1 MTYLA
6 DNKESAD
13 HFYMAAVLTG
23 MSTHSAT
30 SATVSIRLK
39 GDKGNSAKHTL
50 DDTNFRLFQA
60 GEEDWFI
67 LAEENTLGSLN
78 RITIWVDYSNT
89 SPSW

>member
-23 MSTHSAT
+23 MSKNSAT
-30 SATVSIRLK
+30 TAKVSIRLK
-39 GDKGNSAKHTL
+39 GDNGRSAEHTL
-50 DDTNFRLFQA
+50 DDTNFRLFQT

-67 LAEENTLGSLN
+67 LAEENSLGSLK
-78 RITIWVDYSNT
+78 RITVWVDYSNT
-89 SPSW
+89 APSW